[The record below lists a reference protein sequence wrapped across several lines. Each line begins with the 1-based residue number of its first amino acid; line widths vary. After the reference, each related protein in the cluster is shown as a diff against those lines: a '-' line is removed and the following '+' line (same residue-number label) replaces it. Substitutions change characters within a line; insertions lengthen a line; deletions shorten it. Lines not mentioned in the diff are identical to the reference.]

1 MQDTAGFKDL
11 SLELGYR
18 FINYQAQGQ
27 SAKNNSAYKAM
38 LSWAPMAGLRFRG
51 GFNRSVRAPSVY
63 ELFQQQGLGLGGSE
77 DICAGPNP
85 TATRDQC
92 ARTGVSAAQY
102 GNILENPAGQY
113 NSLDGGNPAL
123 NVEKADTKTLG
134 LVWTPKYVTGL
145 TTTLDY
151 YDIKVKDTISSF
163 QPDDIVKACAEE
175 GNPLL
180 CNLIHRDALGTLNQ
194 QVAAVADD
202 VLLVVAGRPLT
213 LERP

>member
-1 MQDTAGFKDL
+1 
-11 SLELGYR
+11 
-18 FINYQAQGQ
+18 
-27 SAKNNSAYKAM
+27 
-38 LSWAPMAGLRFRG
+38 
-51 GFNRSVRAPSVY
+51 VY

-92 ARTGVSAAQY
+92 ARTGDSAAQY

-180 CNLIHRDALGTLNQ
+180 CNLIHRDALGTLWLTTDAFTVSTNQ
-194 QVAAVADD
+194 NIGERRVRGLD
-202 VLLVVAGRPLT
+202 VGVTYPWNLHSHGFVSFQFLGGTMFEERLNTPLINYD
-213 LERP
+213 